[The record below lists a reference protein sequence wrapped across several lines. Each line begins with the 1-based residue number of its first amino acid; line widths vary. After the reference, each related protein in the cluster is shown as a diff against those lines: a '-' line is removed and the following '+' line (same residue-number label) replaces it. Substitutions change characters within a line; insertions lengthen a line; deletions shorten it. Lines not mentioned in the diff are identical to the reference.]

1 MKNPSIG
8 ANLTALS
15 AVLVLDLLI
24 VLIILYCAG
33 GSPRGPTDPSVP
45 TPSTVGVLNR
55 ALFVA
60 AGSTI
65 AVVLLAAVVLLLA
78 ALPPNGNAAWRAPS
92 LLVGAS
98 AAVASASLILL
109 VALDSGA
116 TPAVHTVFAVIFFIT
131 LATTLGGLQLLLPHT
146 LGLAAWRWRRCAE
159 AALAAA
165 VVLAISSGI
174 LNLAC
179 SSGSSC
185 DSASS
190 VTEWLSLA
198 AYAASAAALAVSQL
212 RGGRSD
218 DAAAV
223 AASAGAGLGAG
234 ASGGGDP
241 RAVAPGLPPSRAH

>member
-1 MKNPSIG
+1 MKKPSIG
-8 ANLTALS
+8 ANLTALA

-24 VLIILYCAG
+24 LLLILYGAA
-33 GSPRGPTDPSVP
+33 GSPRGPADPTVP

-60 AGSTI
+60 TGSTI

-78 ALPPNGNAAWRAPS
+78 ALPLNGNATCARAPS

-109 VALDSGA
+109 VALNSGS

-131 LATTLGGLQLLLPHT
+131 LATTLGGLQLLLPHS

-159 AALAAA
+159 AALAVA

-223 AASAGAGLGAG
+223 AASAGAGSGAG
-234 ASGGGDP
+234 ASGGGGDRP
-241 RAVAPGLPPSRAH
+241 RA